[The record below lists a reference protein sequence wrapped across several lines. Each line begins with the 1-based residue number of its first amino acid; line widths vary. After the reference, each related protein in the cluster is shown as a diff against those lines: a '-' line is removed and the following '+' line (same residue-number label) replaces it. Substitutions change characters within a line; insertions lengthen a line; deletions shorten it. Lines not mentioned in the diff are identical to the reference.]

1 MLAAPP
7 KKARLRLSYRVGLGF
22 LGVKA
27 DTQSSDTPFRL
38 VSNRMGR
45 NCKRRNRAY
54 TPVRFNSS
62 TVNSILVSAEKGLWH
77 FGHST

>member
-22 LGVKA
+22 FGVKA

-45 NCKRRNRAY
+45 NCKDGTGLIPLSVSIHRR
-54 TPVRFNSS
+54 
-62 TVNSILVSAEKGLWH
+62 
-77 FGHST
+77 